1 MGTRVWDK
9 SRNVLLLSFYHVT
22 LNIWLLPLVLGVHP
36 DPWPSPAG
44 PWPSPVSLGRM
55 GIAGSVKLDL
65 VEFELRL
72 PRLLA
77 V

>member
-1 MGTRVWDK
+1 M
-9 SRNVLLLSFYHVT
+9 
-22 LNIWLLPLVLGVHP
+22 LGVHS
-36 DPWPSPAG
+36 DPWTSPAG

-65 VEFELRL
+65 LEFELRL